1 MVYKTL
7 PGKIGEPAIGSPGC
21 RPAAALPNS
30 SEGRP
35 KSVGEGGRGR
45 VAHLGRDL
53 HARSGL
59 KSTLRW
65 GSPEP
70 VGSGRDIPGS
80 GAVGFFLGAWLTR
93 RARTRAEEGRE
104 SLGGSRPT
112 CLRSSPRLPPNGS
125 GGGSGQKDQR
135 PVLAK
140 ARWRIH
146 ERATSSGRRFKA
158 ASSSPLLA
166 GGTRV
171 RRHRAVRRDT
181 TPDGSGR

>member
-1 MVYKTL
+1 
-7 PGKIGEPAIGSPGC
+7 
-21 RPAAALPNS
+21 LPNS

-181 TPDGSGR
+181 TPDGSGRESPRGARPRATRLREGARRGAGRR